1 MQQGNLPASFIMVY
15 RVAKLI
21 WHSHHCHHC
30 PVDSSLQL
38 ASSLHSKQK
47 KFAKSTK
54 NKFSVKEMK
63 RHMSQLS

>member
-21 WHSHHCHHC
+21 WHSHHC